1 MSKIQRYDID
11 VDIFALHGIG
21 VSRCSDGDWVK
32 WEDAEALVKE
42 NALLKIEISELQ
54 KDFADYIYEAKLNNC
69 CSDNWLTNRDC

>member
-1 MSKIQRYDID
+1 MTKIQRYT
-11 VDIFALHGIG
+11 
-21 VSRCSDGDWVK
+21 SDGCPYEYGGWVK
-32 WEDAEALVKE
+32 WEDVESLVKE